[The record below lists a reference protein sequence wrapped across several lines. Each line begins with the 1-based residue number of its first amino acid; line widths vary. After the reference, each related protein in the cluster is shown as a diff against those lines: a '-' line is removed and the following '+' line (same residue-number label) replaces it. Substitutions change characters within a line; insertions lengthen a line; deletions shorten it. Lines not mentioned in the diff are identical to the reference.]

1 MKKDIKLN
9 FPLIEFLKQGDTG
22 ELKKSIFLSMIVGV
36 LTAVII
42 ANVNLAAQAVK
53 TQDPKILSFLIFAV
67 LILLFTLAI
76 QKASVSNVTNSQ
88 LMIHKFRIRVI
99 SEVFNTNLAT
109 LDSIGKVYILQV
121 LGRDAQTI
129 SNSLQS
135 LVTLLNSLATIV
147 FISIYIAILSFSS
160 FLTLLAC
167 IICICLIGNRYIK
180 KCFNDMYDALR
191 SETQIYQLFDDFLS
205 GYKEIKMHA
214 GRAKDISLDIVKE
227 SRRATD
233 LKTVSMVNA
242 LGVFNYLTVLV
253 YIILG
258 LIVYVV
264 PMIFDETPSNLTS
277 IITASIFLLSS
288 FVSIIGIIPVFG
300 QANAAARAL
309 LDLEEAL
316 IDKRILNDRAEE
328 VQNAL
333 SISTL
338 RFENITYKHT
348 NGSSQNTFLFGP
360 FTYEF
365 HAGKTYFISG
375 KNGSGKTTLMRII
388 SGLYQPTSGSIF
400 VNSTLIAQPATF
412 QYRASF
418 ATVFSDFF
426 LFKKL
431 YGLYSASN
439 DHIDHLT
446 SLMKM
451 ENKFQIESGVFS
463 GLKFSSGQRK
473 RIALIVALM
482 ENRPI
487 LLLDEWAADQDPEFR
502 KFFYLELLPIF
513 KSMGKTIIA
522 ITHDDKYFSSAD
534 HLLSLVNGILVEKK

>member
-1 MKKDIKLN
+1 MNKDTKLN
-9 FPLIEFLKQGDTG
+9 FPLITFLKQGDTD
-22 ELKKSIFLSMIVGV
+22 ELKKSIFLSMVVGL
-36 LTAVII
+36 LTAIII

-53 TQDPKILSFLIFAV
+53 TQDPTILSFLVFAL
-67 LILLFTLAI
+67 LILFFTLAI

-88 LMIHKFRIRVI
+88 LMIHKFRIRVV

-129 SNSLQS
+129 SSSLQS
-135 LVTLLNSLATIV
+135 LVTLLNSLASIL

-160 FLTLLAC
+160 FLTLLIC
-167 IICICLIGNRYIK
+167 CICICLIGYKYLK
-180 KCFNDMYDALR
+180 KCFDDIYLALQ
-191 SETQIYQLFDDFLS
+191 SESKIYQLFDDFLS
-205 GYKEIKMHA
+205 GYKEIKMHS
-214 GRAKDISLDIVKE
+214 GRAKDISLDIVEE

-233 LKTVSMVNA
+233 LKSVSMINT
-242 LGVFNYLTVLV
+242 LGIFNYLTVLV

-264 PMIFDETPSNLTS
+264 PMIFDESSSNLTS

-288 FVSIIGIIPVFG
+288 FVSLIGIVPTFG

-316 IDKRILNDRAEE
+316 RNKRIQDDRTEE
-328 VQNAL
+328 GNNAL

-338 RFENITYKHT
+338 RLENVTYKHT
-348 NGSSQNTFLFGP
+348 NGSSQNAFQFGP

-365 HAGKTYFISG
+365 NAGEIYFISG

-388 SGLYQPTSGSIF
+388 SGLYQPTSGSIL
-400 VNSTLIAQPATF
+400 VNSIPIAQPATF
-412 QYRASF
+412 QYRANF
-418 ATVFSDFF
+418 ATVFSDYF
-426 LFKKL
+426 LFQKL
-431 YGLYSASN
+431 YGLYSAP
-439 DHIDHLT
+439 IEQIEYLT

-451 ENKFQIESGVFS
+451 ENKFQIHSGVFS

-473 RIALIVALM
+473 RIALIIALL

-513 KSMGKTIIA
+513 KSMGKTIVA
-522 ITHDDKYFSSAD
+522 ITHDDKYFSTAD
-534 HLLSLVNGILVEKK
+534 HLLNLVNGILVEKK